1 MNQSDNP
8 NERRKEVVLADGK
21 TYIEVRTLRHYW
33 LFDRYEK
40 KDEDPL
46 YRVGSTRGRKCS
58 RHSRQRTPIDQDAVV
73 VGTSRNNRRRAP
85 A

>member
-21 TYIEVRTLRHYW
+21 TYVEVSTLRHYW

-40 KDEDPL
+40 KDEDMSGVLPAASAPDT
-46 YRVGSTRGRKCS
+46 VASCP
-58 RHSRQRTPIDQDAVV
+58 RTPIDQDALV
-73 VGTSRNNRRRAP
+73 VGASRIRRRAP

>member
-21 TYIEVRTLRHYW
+21 TYIEVSTLRHYW

-40 KDEDPL
+40 IEPDQSAAANSDS
-46 YRVGSTRGRKCS
+46 VSQVHSSGS
-58 RHSRQRTPIDQDAVV
+58 
-73 VGTSRNNRRRAP
+73 RRR
-85 A
+85 

>member
-21 TYIEVRTLRHYW
+21 TYVEVSTLRHYW

-40 KDEDPL
+40 KDENIL
-46 YRVGSTRGRKCS
+46 YRGVSTRGRKVLPDTVASC
-58 RHSRQRTPIDQDAVV
+58 P
-73 VGTSRNNRRRAP
+73 RN
-85 A
+85 

>member
-21 TYIEVRTLRHYW
+21 TYVEVSTLRHYW

-40 KDEDPL
+40 KDCTVSGALAAASAPDTVASAPQL
-46 YRVGSTRGRKCS
+46 TRML
-58 RHSRQRTPIDQDAVV
+58 
-73 VGTSRNNRRRAP
+73 
-85 A
+85 

>member
-21 TYIEVRTLRHYW
+21 TYIEVSTLRHYW

-40 KDEDPL
+40 KDED
-46 YRVGSTRGRKCS
+46 RVSTRGRKCS
-58 RHSRQRTPIDQDAVV
+58 RPSCPRTPIDQDAVV
-73 VGTSRNNRRRAP
+73 GASRNNRRHAP